1 MESTAV
7 LEPARTWTLGLRV
20 KVEMRESCSQ
30 TGRGGPRVTL
40 EAVWGFKPGHL
51 IVGFIYTFK
60 AHSGH
65 SLGPEL
71 VSKGRMETDKLI
83 RKPL

>member
-1 MESTAV
+1 MV
-7 LEPARTWTLGLRV
+7 LEPARTRTPGLRV
-20 KVEMRESCSQ
+20 EVAMRESCRNSQ
-30 TGRGGPRVTL
+30 PDRQRGPRVAL
-40 EAVWGFKPGHL
+40 EAVWGFEPGHL

-65 SLGPEL
+65 SLGPGL
-71 VSKGRMETDKLI
+71 VSKGRMETGKLI